1 MSCQK
6 FIGIC
11 VPFVVAVVVVL
22 RLCLLRLWSLVCR
35 LISRNRQRR
44 LLRTLCDRFFCC
56 LLLLFPLL
64 LLLCGG
70 GGGKTIKR
78 HEAFAIR
85 FIWLDCWQLT
95 VWLRSDKGG
104 NCTVFTFCL
113 IANWLTYANG
123 QLEMFLQI
131 SPSLSLSHSTL
142 DTRPPPTTMVD
153 GCDELQLWQKALPCT
168 LSTRLRA
175 PSLAPLTSDSA
186 GADLF
191 SKID

>member
-11 VPFVVAVVVVL
+11 VPFVVVVF

-35 LISRNRQRR
+35 LNSRNRQRR
-44 LLRTLCDRFFCC
+44 LLRALCDRFFCC
-56 LLLLFPLL
+56 SLL
-64 LLLCGG
+64 LLLR
-70 GGGKTIKR
+70 GGKTIKR
-78 HEAFAIR
+78 HEAIAIR

-123 QLEMFLQI
+123 QLEMYR
-131 SPSLSLSHSTL
+131 SLSLSLAHSTL

-153 GCDELQLWQKALPCT
+153 GCDESQLWQKALPCT

-175 PSLAPLTSDSA
+175 PPLFASTLAPLTSDFA
-186 GADLF
+186 GADFF